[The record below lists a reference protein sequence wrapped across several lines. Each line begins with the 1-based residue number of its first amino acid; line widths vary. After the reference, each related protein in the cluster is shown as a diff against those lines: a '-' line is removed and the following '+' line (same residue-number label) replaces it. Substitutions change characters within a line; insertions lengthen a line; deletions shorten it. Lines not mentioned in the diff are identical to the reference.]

1 MHLLYQMYIVH
12 NDIFP
17 DNVFVGDKISL
28 IDFNDC
34 IDAPL
39 IIDLAI
45 VINFWIRMNEYSK
58 DKEDKLIKTF
68 LDSYEKERTL
78 LPEEKKL
85 LKKMLLKMALTFI
98 FLRINKFYVEDNSGK
113 NMETKSYKDL
123 LILLEEETNEIY

>member
-1 MHLLYQMYIVH
+1 LGIVH